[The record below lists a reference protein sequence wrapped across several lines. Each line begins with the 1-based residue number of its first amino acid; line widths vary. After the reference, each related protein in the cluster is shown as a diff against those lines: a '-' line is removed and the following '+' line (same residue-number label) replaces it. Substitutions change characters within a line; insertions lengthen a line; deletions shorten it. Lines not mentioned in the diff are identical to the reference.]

1 MAFTHPKSENSNSEA
16 RARRRRHPIRLH
28 PVRWCV
34 IAVSCL
40 LLAAIPVT
48 AKAEPVN
55 RTVLAGPLWT
65 VADGPL
71 CGGRVSLLAAPSAP
85 GTAHIQVV
93 GGFFGVSGT
102 SLPCSV
108 GVSVHW
114 RNLNTGAHGVTNGW
128 VSGTMLPSAPT
139 HVLHADV
146 RTGPGLISLRMDPH
160 RPNLPIPSVLL
171 RVP

>member
-1 MAFTHPKSENSNSEA
+1 MTSSHQKSETSNIDA
-16 RARRRRHPIRLH
+16 RIQRRRHPI
-28 PVRWCV
+28 RWCV

-55 RTVLAGPLWT
+55 RTVLADPLWT

-71 CGGRVSLLAAPSAP
+71 CGGRVGLLAAPSAP
-85 GTAHIQVV
+85 GTASIQVV
-93 GGFFGVSGT
+93 GGFFGISGT

-114 RNLNTGAHGVTNGW
+114 RNLNTGAHGVTTGW

-146 RTGPGLISLRMDPH
+146 RTGPGLIDLRMDPH
-160 RPNLPIPSVLL
+160 RPNVPIPSVRLQ
-171 RVP
+171 VP